1 MRNGLASAW
10 SARELL
16 WSFVRRDLTVR
27 YRHALLGV
35 SWAVLTPLFQMMI
48 FTVIFARVARIETG
62 LPYPLYAFCGLA
74 AWSFTASALR
84 SAVNALSGNA
94 FLVSKVAFQREVLPL
109 ASVMVAAVDFAVSVC
124 VIGALMWYYGVPLH
138 ATALLLPVVFVVQF
152 AFTTGLALVLA
163 AANLLWHDVRYVFD
177 VGITLWMFAS
187 SVLYPIPALGGV
199 TGAVLAA
206 NPMTPII
213 DAYRDILLRGAMP
226 APGPA
231 LATTAFAVITLIAG
245 IFLFQRAEP
254 RFAELA

>member
-1 MRNGLASAW
+1 MAVWG
-10 SARELL
+10 ARELL

-35 SWAVLTPLFQMMI
+35 SWAVLTPLLQSAI
-48 FTVIFARVARIETG
+48 FTLIFARVARIETG

-74 AWSFTASALR
+74 VWSFTASALR
-84 SAVNALSGNA
+84 SAVSSLSGNA

-109 ASVMVAAVDFAVSVC
+109 ASVIVAAVDFAVSLC
-124 VIGALMWYYGVPLH
+124 VVAALMWYYGVPVH
-138 ATALLLPVVFVVQF
+138 STIVVLPLIMIVQVVFI
-152 AFTTGLALVLA
+152 TGLALMLA

-187 SVLYPIPALGGV
+187 SVLYPMPRLGGAA
-199 TGAVLAA
+199 GAVLAL

-213 DAYRDILLRGAMP
+213 DAYRDVLLRGTLP
-226 APGPA
+226 PLGG
-231 LATTAFAVITLIAG
+231 LAASVVSAILVLSAG
-245 IFLFQRAEP
+245 VMLFQRAEP

>member
-1 MRNGLASAW
+1 MRSGLASVW

-35 SWAVLTPLFQMMI
+35 SWAVLTPLFQMLI

-109 ASVMVAAVDFAVSVC
+109 ASVLVAAVDFAVSVS

-138 ATALLLPVVFVVQF
+138 GTALLLPIVFLVQF

-213 DAYRDILLRGAMP
+213 DAYRDILLRGTMP
-226 APGPA
+226 APVPA
-231 LATTAFAVITLIAG
+231 LATTACAVITLVAG
-245 IFLFQRAEP
+245 ILLFQRAEP